1 MIGER
6 LAEIRKDHNHT
17 QQELAELLHVST
29 PAVRAWEQEKSAP
42 SHEMLIAICKLY
54 HVSSDYLLGLS
65 SEDPRYERNITLSRL
80 SKEDLREMA
89 DFEAFLL
96 WRKKIRQQQQQD
108 K

>member
-6 LAEIRKDHNHT
+6 LAEIRKDYRHT
-17 QQELAELLHVST
+17 QQDLADLLHVST

-65 SEDPRYERNITLSRL
+65 SNDPRYERNITLSRL
-80 SKEDLREMA
+80 TKEELREMA
-89 DFEAFLL
+89 DFEAYLL
-96 WRKKIRQQQQQD
+96 WRRKARQERQE

>member
-6 LAEIRKDHNHT
+6 LAEIRKDYNHT

-29 PAVRAWEQEKSAP
+29 PSVRAWEQEKSAP
-42 SHEMLIAICKLY
+42 SHEMLVAICKLY

-65 SEDPRYERNITLSRL
+65 SEDPRYEQNITLSRL
-80 SKEDLREMA
+80 SKEDLREIA

-96 WRKKIRQQQQQD
+96 WRKKIRQE